1 MASAAVAACILTSP
15 VQGRTHKKAH
25 PAPVEDTG
33 SKVTAVRYWTLGDVT
48 RVAIEVSDEFQ
59 FKSDR
64 LSNPD
69 RLFFDIVG
77 ATPGFGKKGM
87 SSIQVGDHL
96 LRQIRVAETQHG
108 TTRVVL
114 DLQGSAEFTAS
125 QLSSPE
131 RLMIEL
137 RNADTTVPSIDQA
150 STAAHDIPAVSKT
163 PPAPDMIAELPPA
176 LPGSRPPES
185 ASVRAISNSP
195 PVPEPPL
202 PRATPRDTK
211 TASTAKTERVDL
223 PPATPRATSPGIDT
237 GAPTAARRGSV
248 ADRSLTR
255 VLGLKLGRVVIDP
268 GHGGHDFGTS
278 GPTGLHEKDL
288 VLDVA
293 QCLGALIERR
303 LNSEVIYTRSD
314 DTFVPLQERTAIAN
328 EHKADLFLSIHA
340 NSSPATSA
348 SGVESYYLNFTTS
361 KSALEVAAR
370 ENAASD
376 HSIYDLKD
384 LVQQIT
390 LKDKVEESREFAAK
404 VQGSMMPLASRANSS
419 ARDRGVRKAP
429 FVVLIGAS
437 MPSILVEVGFLSN
450 PKDEAMMKKPEY
462 RQKMAEALYKGVA
475 QYAAGLSHFQ
485 VASRQTA
492 TGEAGR

>member
-1 MASAAVAACILTSP
+1 MTRAAGWTAVITVAVCVAASAE
-15 VQGRTHKKAH
+15 GRVHKTKARA
-25 PAPVEDTG
+25 APVDDTG

-59 FKSDR
+59 FKFDR
-64 LSNPD
+64 LANPD
-69 RLFFDIVG
+69 RLFFDIIG
-77 ATPGFGKKGM
+77 SKPDIGGKRF
-87 SSIQVGDHL
+87 SSIEVGDRL
-96 LRQIRVAETQHG
+96 LKKIRVAETQHG

-114 DLQGSAEFTAS
+114 DLQTSAEFTSS

-137 RNADTTVPSIDQA
+137 RNPDG
-150 STAAHDIPAVSKT
+150 TAPAVTRTS
-163 PPAPDMIAELPPA
+163 PAPVMIAEQPPTLLPAHPQENA
-176 LPGSRPPES
+176 AE
-185 ASVRAISNSP
+185 RAISSSP
-195 PVPEPPL
+195 AVPGPPL
-202 PRATPRDTK
+202 PRSTPREAKTVSIVAKADRLDVPLATPRT
-211 TASTAKTERVDL
+211 T
-223 PPATPRATSPGIDT
+223 PAVDT
-237 GAPTAARRGSV
+237 GAPKAAHRGAV
-248 ADRSLTR
+248 ADQSLTR

-293 QCLGALIERR
+293 QRLGALIERR
-303 LNSEVIYTRSD
+303 LNSEVVYTRTD

-328 EHKADLFLSIHA
+328 DHKADLFLSIHA
-340 NSSPATSA
+340 NSSPLSSA
-348 SGVESYYLNFTTS
+348 SGIESYYLNFTTS
-361 KSALEVAAR
+361 KSALDVAAR

-390 LKDKVEESREFAAK
+390 LKEKVEESREFAAK
-404 VQGSMMPLASRANSS
+404 VQGSMMTLASRANSG
-419 ARDRGVRKAP
+419 AKDRGVRKAP

-450 PKDEAMMKKPEY
+450 PKDEATMKKPEY
-462 RQKMAEALYKGVA
+462 RQKMAEALCKGVA

-485 VASRQTA
+485 VASR
-492 TGEAGR
+492 